1 MKVLVVEDDPIAA
14 RVLEATLTG
23 LGHEPVMTSGGTEA
37 MSLMCTSG
45 APRVVVSDWGMP
57 DMDGLELCRRVRAM
71 PGDYVYFVLLTGL
84 SATQDNQ
91 QAASSAGVDDFLT
104 KPVNPIDLWMR
115 LRVAGRILQFT
126 SQIRQLESF
135 LPICGYCK
143 NVRDDKNYW
152 QKIEAYLNTR
162 DGTTFSHGVCPDC
175 MEKVVRPQLRQLG
188 LGDLPND

>member
-14 RVLEATLTG
+14 RVLEATLRG
-23 LGHEPVMTSGGTEA
+23 VGHEAVMTGGGHEA
-37 MSLMCTSG
+37 LELIRAGG
-45 APRVVVSDWGMP
+45 APRVIVSDWQMP
-57 DMDGLELCRRVRAM
+57 GMDGLELCRQVRAT

-84 SATQDNQ
+84 SGTQDNQ
-91 QAASSAGVDDFLT
+91 QSASAAGVDDFLT

-115 LRVAGRILQFT
+115 LRVAERILQYT

-162 DGTTFSHGVCPDC
+162 TGTTFSHGVCPDC
-175 MEKVVRPQLRQLG
+175 MEKVVKPQLAKLG
-188 LGDLPND
+188 IALSKEN